1 MFYVYTSLQG
11 TRDAVKIRLEDIP
24 EYGLEIELPDSSL
37 GPVDTGAFFNSGEDI
52 SVNPDISGKL
62 FMTRDNDEII
72 LSGVVNSTAR
82 LKCSRCLAEY
92 ETGLETD
99 ISLVLKVANPAS
111 LDDEAEL
118 DENEIPVHG
127 SEIDLGAILLQ
138 EIILD
143 VPMKP
148 LCDENCPGLCPQ
160 CGRLKGSPQCLCGA
174 GNAVDP
180 RWVELMKIRD
190 KIS

>member
-24 EYGLEIELPDSSL
+24 EYGLDIELPDSSL
-37 GPVDTGAFFNSGEDI
+37 GPVDTGAYFNPGEDI

-62 FMTRDNDEII
+62 IMTRDNDEII

-82 LKCSRCLAEY
+82 LRCSRCLAQY
-92 ETGLETD
+92 ETGLQTD
-99 ISLVLKVANPAS
+99 VSLVLKVTSPAS

-118 DENEIPVHG
+118 DENEIPIHG

-148 LCDENCPGLCPQ
+148 LCDINCPGLCPQ
-160 CGRLKGSPQCLCGA
+160 CGHPKGSPQCRCGT
-174 GNAVDP
+174 GDGVDP
-180 RWVELMKIRD
+180 RWMELMKIRD
-190 KIS
+190 RIS